1 MTEGNHWRIQGV
13 RPTPN
18 KICLFQ
24 CSFWE
29 NLTNLPP
36 PLPPGGLAPLPMGT
50 LDPPLAIVSSSVS
63 PTYIWCYGYV
73 DLKKTFWCACT
84 VKRVPHHDR
93 EGFNFYKFKTAPIL
107 KAP

>member
-13 RPTPN
+13 CPTPN
-18 KICLFQ
+18 Q
-24 CSFWE
+24 
-29 NLTNLPP
+29 NLLISMQFLGKSEKFAP

-93 EGFNFYKFKTAPIL
+93 EGFNFYRFKTAPIL